1 PLLLS
6 LRPTH
11 SHNSIYHQSV
21 TRVRRR
27 RLLSSTYLRAGRR
40 HGEVPV
46 LREGAHQQG
55 RLDQGGGPAPHRL
68 HQGPWRGLLE
78 VPPQSRRAAAVREE
92 LQAAVDQLPEAGPQT
107 GQLHR
112 GGGRAHHQ
120 APRAARQQVTILI
133 LLLTVIYQ
141 WRKTDRSI
149 HGRTALFIS
158 YISCRSCA
166 CALRWSLIAG
176 RLPGR
181 TDNEIKNYWNT
192 HIKRKLLARGM
203 DPHTHRPLNAIAGAA
218 MPAQQLRA
226 AHQHQYAAAT
236 PGGHHLQPQQQD
248 PFAALSSS
256 AEPACSHSS
265 DDEPAGS
272 ATPPPPSR
280 RHLGIDL
287 NLSISLAPYQPG
299 DDPAVKQ
306 EAATTASHNNAT
318 TSTSA
323 ACMCLNHLGF
333 QGAGEG
339 CRCGGASSVPMQQQ
353 ASTQHMFRFI
363 APLEGGRQ

>member
-1 PLLLS
+1 MMCVCVCMVRGAGLLRCGKSCRLRWINY
-6 LRPTH
+6 LRPDLKRGNFTEEEDELIIKLH
-11 SHNSIYHQSV
+11 E
-21 TRVRRR
+21 
-27 RLLSSTYLRAGRR
+27 LLGN
-40 HGEVPV
+40 
-46 LREGAHQQG
+46 
-55 RLDQGGGPAPHRL
+55 
-68 HQGPWRGLLE
+68 
-78 VPPQSRRAAAVREE
+78 
-92 LQAAVDQLPEAGPQT
+92 
-107 GQLHR
+107 
-112 GGGRAHHQ
+112 
-120 APRAARQQVTILI
+120 
-133 LLLTVIYQ
+133 
-141 WRKTDRSI
+141 K
-149 HGRTALFIS
+149 
-158 YISCRSCA
+158 
-166 CALRWSLIAG
+166 WSLIAG